1 MPSSQVQHART
12 THTSCHVSLTQTP
25 RGEWCRRGGVCSVQ
39 WTVAGCRMQHQAV
52 ANKRD
57 YLLPPRH
64 CMNMH
69 EQRMSS
75 SSAAVNS
82 SLLLS
87 SRPSL
92 ALATRCCR
100 RHSGGQGFRLVSRLP
115 FVPHHQTSPNSIRPL
130 LLLFRFVSYGVQQRR
145 ATQPPST

>member
-1 MPSSQVQHART
+1 MPSSQAQHART
-12 THTSCHVSLTQTP
+12 HDTHILSRVAHTNTSWRMVSQ
-25 RGEWCRRGGVCSVQ
+25 RRRVQ

-69 EQRMSS
+69 EQRMS